1 MNKHTEAVLDYTC
14 IKRVL
19 QAFTVTP
26 MGGVLA
32 VALAPSADL
41 ALLDTQLRETSEMV
55 ACLNAGEAPPLLSLV
70 DLYPHLT
77 SIQIEGFYLEGW
89 QLLEIAS
96 GLEVIQRLRHYPQ
109 TVTQSIPLL
118 RRRLTR
124 LHDFAILLRQI
135 RHAIDEKG
143 LVRDH
148 ASPALQDI
156 RQTLK
161 RLRER
166 IHSKLHD
173 LMTAHRAVVQDA
185 LVTIRNN
192 RFVVPL
198 KTEFRQSIRGIVHGE
213 SASGATVYV
222 EPEQVVDLN
231 NQLLHVHAEEEREER
246 EILRELTAR
255 VAVQRVVLE
264 QSLGIVGQLDFI
276 CAKGRLSLEMEGSPP
291 CLTTQQH
298 IQLIA
303 ARHPLLTEP
312 TPIDVQLGPENRTLV
327 VTGPNTGG
335 KTAVLKTVGLLA
347 LMAQSGLHIPASADS
362 ILPAFA
368 EIFVDLG
375 DEQSLQQSLSTFSA
389 HLANICDMMA
399 QASRHSLV
407 LLDELGAGTDPME
420 GGPLGAA
427 ILEQFHQLGAMT
439 LATTHHSSI
448 KTFAMSVPGVA
459 CAAVD
464 FDLETL
470 QPHYRLVYGLPGR
483 SKAFAIAE
491 KLGLPTAILDRAR
504 QEAGMVQQRNEQLLA
519 RLEVQQ
525 QMLSEER
532 QQVQAKQ
539 IEVDQLHAATRDTY
553 AGARAEEQRVR
564 QVLYAE
570 GQALLKAARQELD
583 ATLAD
588 LRRQAV
594 GSRPIAFPHESWQRM
609 EQAVVSLAP
618 QIVDEPVAAQPLQV
632 GEQVRVRGF
641 NVVGRLRTPIEGG
654 GSVQVEVGSKTLTV
668 APTELERVDD
678 MAELVPGFESARTPS
693 RTGSTQA
700 AVAPEL
706 RLLGYTVAQAVP
718 VVEKYLDHAFMQ
730 GVSRVRIIH
739 GVGSGRLR
747 EAITNLL
754 AEHPLVHRF
763 HGVGERGGM
772 TLVELER

>member
-1 MNKHTEAVLDYTC
+1 MNEHTEAVLDYAC
-14 IKRVL
+14 IKRML

-26 MGGVLA
+26 MGGGLA
-32 VALAPSADL
+32 ADLAPSADL
-41 ALLDTQLRETSEMV
+41 DLLDVQLRETSEMV
-55 ACLNAGEAPPLLSLV
+55 ACLNAGEAPPLAPLA
-70 DLYPHLT
+70 DLQPHLAA
-77 SIQIEGFYLEGW
+77 IQIEGFFLEGW

-96 GLEVIQRLRHYPQ
+96 GLDVIQRLRHYPQ
-109 TVTQSIPLL
+109 TVTPPIPLL
-118 RRRLTR
+118 TRRLTR
-124 LHDFAILLRQI
+124 LHDVAILLRQI

-143 LVRDH
+143 LLRDH
-148 ASPALQDI
+148 ASPALQEI
-156 RQTLK
+156 RRTLK

-173 LMTAHRAVVQDA
+173 LMATHRAVVQDV

-213 SASGATVYV
+213 SASGATIYV
-222 EPEQVVDLN
+222 EPEQAVDLN
-231 NQLLHVHAEEEREER
+231 NQLLHAHAEEEREER
-246 EILRELTAR
+246 EVLRELSGR
-255 VAVQRVVLE
+255 IAVQRVVLE
-264 QSLGIVGQLDFI
+264 QSLAIVGDLDFI
-276 CAKGRLSLEMEGSPP
+276 CAKGHLSLAMQGCPP
-291 CLTTQQH
+291 CLTTQPYM
-298 IQLIA
+298 QLIA
-303 ARHPLLTEP
+303 ARHPLLTAP

-347 LMAQSGLHIPASADS
+347 LMAQSGLHVPASADS
-362 ILPAFA
+362 HLPVFS

-399 QASRHSLV
+399 RASRHALV

-427 ILEQFHQLGAMT
+427 ILERFHQLGAMT

-448 KTFAMSVPGVA
+448 KTFAMSMPGVA

-470 QPHYRLVYGLPGR
+470 QPQYRLVYGLPGR

-491 KLGLPTAILDRAR
+491 KLGLPMAVLARAQ

-519 RLEVQQ
+519 RLEAQQ
-525 QMLSEER
+525 RTLTEAR
-532 QQVQAKQ
+532 QQVQARQ
-539 IEVDQLHAATRDTY
+539 MEVEQLYAAAR
-553 AGARAEEQRVR
+553 AARAEARAEAQRVR
-564 QVLYAE
+564 QTLYAE
-570 GQALLKAARQELD
+570 GQALLKTARRELD
-583 ATLAD
+583 ATIAD
-588 LRRQAV
+588 LRRQTT
-594 GSRPIAFPHESWQRM
+594 STRPIAFPHDAWQRM
-609 EQAVVSLAP
+609 EQAVASLAP
-618 QIVDEPVAAQPLQV
+618 QVVDEPDTTQPLQV
-632 GEQVRVRGF
+632 GERVRVRGLR
-641 NVVGRLRTPIEGG
+641 VVGRLKTPVEGG
-654 GSVQVEVGSKTLTV
+654 GSVQVEVGNKTLMV
-668 APTELERVDD
+668 APTELERADD
-678 MAELVPGFESARTPS
+678 TARRLPDSASQRTPHQVEAV
-693 RTGSTQA
+693 QA

-747 EAITNLL
+747 EAITKLL

-763 HGVGERGGM
+763 QGAGERGGV
-772 TLVELER
+772 TLVELAR

>member
-1 MNKHTEAVLDYTC
+1 MNEHTEAVLDYTC
-14 IKRVL
+14 IKRML

-26 MGGVLA
+26 MGGGLA
-32 VALAPSADL
+32 ADLAPSADL
-41 ALLDTQLRETSEMV
+41 NLLDAQLRETSEMV
-55 ACLNAGEAPPLLSLV
+55 ACLNAGEAPPLLSLA
-70 DLYPHLT
+70 DLQPHLAST
-77 SIQIEGFYLEGW
+77 QIEGFFLEGW

-96 GLEVIQRLRHYPQ
+96 GLEVIQRLRYYPQ

-118 RRRLTR
+118 SRRLTR

-143 LVRDH
+143 LLRDH
-148 ASPALQDI
+148 ASPALQEI

-166 IHSKLHD
+166 IHSKLYD
-173 LMTAHRAVVQDA
+173 LMTVHRAVVQDV
-185 LVTIRNN
+185 LITIRNN

-231 NQLLHVHAEEEREER
+231 NRLLHAHAEEEREER
-246 EILRELTAR
+246 EVLRELTGR

-264 QSLGIVGQLDFI
+264 QSLAIVGHLDFI
-276 CAKGRLSLEMEGSPP
+276 CAKGRLSLQMQGSSP
-291 CLTTQQH
+291 CLTTQQRMH
-298 IQLIA
+298 LVA
-303 ARHPLLTEP
+303 ARHPLLREP

-362 ILPAFA
+362 VLPVFS

-399 QASRHSLV
+399 RVSRYALV

-439 LATTHHSSI
+439 LATTHHSTI
-448 KTFAMSVPGVA
+448 KTFAMSMPGAA

-470 QPHYRLVYGLPGR
+470 QPRYRLVYGLPGR

-491 KLGLPTAILDRAR
+491 KLGLPMAVLARAR
-504 QEAGMVQQRNEQLLA
+504 QEVGMIQQRNEQLLA
-519 RLEVQQ
+519 QLEAQQ
-525 QMLSEER
+525 QRLTAAQ

-539 IEVDQLHAATRDTY
+539 IEADQLHATARAAY
-553 AGARAEEQRVR
+553 AEARAEEQRVR
-564 QVLYAE
+564 QTLYAE
-570 GQALLKAARQELD
+570 GQALLKIARQELD
-583 ATLAD
+583 ATIAD
-588 LRRQAV
+588 LRRQAA
-594 GSRPIAFPHESWQRM
+594 GTRPIAFPHDAWQRM
-609 EQAVVSLAP
+609 EQAVASLAP
-618 QIVDEPVAAQPLQV
+618 QVRDAPDTIQPLQV
-632 GEQVRVRGF
+632 GEQVRVRGLR
-641 NVVGRLRTPIEGG
+641 VVGRLRTPIEGG
-654 GSVQVEVGSKTLTV
+654 GSVQVEVGNKTLMV
-668 APTELERVDD
+668 APTELER
-678 MAELVPGFESARTPS
+678 AEDAAGLTSASASQRTPR
-693 RTGSTQA
+693 RTGVAQA
-700 AVAPEL
+700 TVASEL

-718 VVEKYLDHAFMQ
+718 MVEKYLDNAFMQ
-730 GVSRVRIIH
+730 GVSHVRIIH

-763 HGVGERGGM
+763 HGAGDRGGM

>member
-1 MNKHTEAVLDYTC
+1 MNEHTEAVLDYTT

-19 QAFTVTP
+19 QAFTVTH

-32 VALAPSADL
+32 AALTPSAER
-41 ALLDTQLRETSEMV
+41 AVLDAQLRETSEMV
-55 ACLNAGEAPPLLSLV
+55 ACLSAGQAPPLLSLA
-70 DLYPHLT
+70 DLHPHLDAT
-77 SIQIEGFYLEGW
+77 QIEGFYLEGW

-109 TVTQSIPLL
+109 TVTPPMPLL

-135 RHAIDEKG
+135 RHAIDDKG
-143 LVRDH
+143 LLRDQ

-156 RQTLK
+156 RQRLK

-166 IHSKLHD
+166 IHTTLHE
-173 LMTAHRAVVQDA
+173 LMATHRAVVQDA
-185 LVTIRNN
+185 IVTIRNN

-213 SASGATVYV
+213 SASGATIYV

-231 NQLLHVHAEEEREER
+231 NQLQHIHAEEEREAR
-246 EILRELTAR
+246 EILRELSER
-255 VAVQRVVLE
+255 VAVQRVVLQ
-264 QSLGIVGQLDFI
+264 QSLALVGQLDFI
-276 CAKGRLSLEMEGSPP
+276 CAKGRLSLEMQGHPP
-291 CLTTQQH
+291 CLTTQPQVR
-298 IQLIA
+298 LIA
-303 ARHPLLTEP
+303 ARHPLLTAP
-312 TPIDVQLGPENRTLV
+312 TPIDVHLGPQDRTLV

-347 LMAQSGLHIPASADS
+347 LMAQSGLHIPAAADS
-362 ILPAFA
+362 MLPVFS

-389 HLANICDMMA
+389 HLANICDMMTRV
-399 QASRHSLV
+399 SERSLV

-420 GGPLGAA
+420 GGPLGVA

-448 KTFAMSVPGVA
+448 KTFAMSMPETA

-491 KLGLPTAILDRAR
+491 KLGLPTAVLARAR

-519 RLEVQQ
+519 RLEAQQ
-525 QMLSEER
+525 QMLSEQR
-532 QQVQAKQ
+532 QQVEAQQ
-539 IEVDQLHAATRDTY
+539 IALDQLHAAARAAY
-553 AGARAEEQRVR
+553 ATASAEEQRVR
-564 QVLYAE
+564 QTLYAE
-570 GQALLKAARQELD
+570 GQALLKTARRELD

-594 GSRPIAFPHESWQRM
+594 GLQPITFPHESWQRM
-609 EQAVVSLAP
+609 EQAVASLAP
-618 QIVDEPVAAQPLQV
+618 QVVDAPGAIQPLQV
-632 GEQVRVRGF
+632 GEQVRVRGLK
-641 NVVGRLRTPIEGG
+641 VVGRLRTSVEGG
-654 GSVQVEVGSKTLTV
+654 GAVQVEVGNKTLTV
-668 APTELERVDD
+668 APTELERADD
-678 MAELVPGFESARTPS
+678 SAGLLPGAEAQRAPRDVGPAPAT
-693 RTGSTQA
+693 
-700 AVAPEL
+700 VAPEL

-718 VVEKYLDHAFMQ
+718 MVEKYLDHAFMQ
-730 GVSRVRIIH
+730 GASRVRIIH

-763 HGVGERGGM
+763 QGAGERGGM

>member
-1 MNKHTEAVLDYTC
+1 MNEHTEAVLDYTC

-32 VALAPSADL
+32 ADLGPSADL
-41 ALLDTQLRETSEMV
+41 ALLDAQLRETSEMV
-55 ACLNAGEAPPLLSLV
+55 ACLNAGEAPPLLSLA
-70 DLYPHLT
+70 DLRPHFA

-109 TVTQSIPLL
+109 TITQSIPLL

-173 LMTAHRAVVQDA
+173 LMTVHRAVVQDA
-185 LVTIRNN
+185 IVTIRNN

-222 EPEQVVDLN
+222 EPEHVVDLN

-246 EILRELTAR
+246 EVLRELTGR
-255 VAVQRVVLE
+255 LAVQRVVLE

-276 CAKGRLSLEMEGSPP
+276 CAKGRLSLEMQGSQP
-291 CLTTQQH
+291 CLTTQPH
-298 IQLIA
+298 VQLIA

-347 LMAQSGLHIPASADS
+347 LMVQSGLHIPASADS
-362 ILPAFA
+362 ILPVFS

-389 HLANICDMMA
+389 HLANICAMMA
-399 QASRHSLV
+399 QVSRQSLV

-448 KTFAMSVPGVA
+448 KTFAMSMPEAA

-464 FDLETL
+464 FDLATL

-491 KLGLPTAILDRAR
+491 KLGLPATVLARAR

-519 RLEVQQ
+519 RLEAQQ

-539 IEVDQLHAATRDTY
+539 VEVDQLHATARVAY

-564 QVLYAE
+564 QTLYAE
-570 GQALLKAARQELD
+570 GQALLKTARRELD

-594 GSRPIAFPHESWQRM
+594 STRPIAFPHESWQRM
-609 EQAVVSLAP
+609 EQAVTSLAP
-618 QIVDEPVAAQPLQV
+618 RIIDEPDAMQSLQV
-632 GEQVRVRGF
+632 GEQVRVRGLK
-641 NVVGRLRTPIEGG
+641 VVGRLRTPVEGG
-654 GSVQVEVGSKTLTV
+654 GSVQVEVGDKTLTV
-668 APTELERVDD
+668 APTELERADD
-678 MAELVPGFESARTPS
+678 ATGLMPGSKPQRTPHHVES
-693 RTGSTQA
+693 VQA
-700 AVAPEL
+700 TVASEL

-730 GVSRVRIIH
+730 GVTRVRIIH

-763 HGVGERGGM
+763 QGVGERGGM

>member
-1 MNKHTEAVLDYTC
+1 MNEHTEAVLDYAY

-19 QAFTVTP
+19 QEFTVTH

-32 VALAPSADL
+32 AALTPSSDR
-41 ALLDTQLRETSEMV
+41 ALLDIQLRETSEMV
-55 ACLNAGEAPPLLSLV
+55 ACLGADQAPPLLPLA
-70 DLYPHLT
+70 DLHPHLDAT
-77 SIQIEGFYLEGW
+77 QIEGFYLEGW
-89 QLLEIAS
+89 QLLDIAS
-96 GLEVIQRLRHYPQ
+96 GLEVIQRLRHYPRA
-109 TVTQSIPLL
+109 VTQSIPLL

-135 RHAIDEKG
+135 RHAIDDKG
-143 LVRDH
+143 FVRDQ

-156 RQTLK
+156 RQMLK

-166 IHSKLHD
+166 IHIRLHE
-173 LMTAHRAVVQDA
+173 LMTAHRAVVQDTI
-185 LVTIRNN
+185 VTIRNN

-222 EPEQVVDLN
+222 EPEHVVDLN

-246 EILRELTAR
+246 AVLRELTGR

-276 CAKGRLSLEMEGSPP
+276 CAKGRLSLAMQGSPP
-291 CLTTQQH
+291 CLTTQPH
-298 IQLIA
+298 VQLIA
-303 ARHPLLTEP
+303 ARHPLLTAP
-312 TPIDVQLGPENRTLV
+312 TPIDVHLGPQDRTLV

-362 ILPAFA
+362 MLPVFA

-389 HLANICDMMA
+389 HLANICDMLTQVA
-399 QASRHSLV
+399 GQSLV

-420 GGPLGAA
+420 GGPLGVA

-439 LATTHHSSI
+439 LVTTHHSSI
-448 KTFAMSVPGVA
+448 KTFAMSMPGIA

-491 KLGLPTAILDRAR
+491 KLGLPAAVLARAR

-519 RLEVQQ
+519 RLEAQQ
-525 QMLSEER
+525 QALSEAR
-532 QQVQAKQ
+532 QQVDAKQ
-539 IEVDQLHAATRDTY
+539 IALDQLHVAAREAYASARDE
-553 AGARAEEQRVR
+553 AQRIR
-564 QVLYAE
+564 QTLYAE
-570 GQALLKAARQELD
+570 GQALLKTARQELD
-583 ATLAD
+583 ATIAD
-588 LRRQAV
+588 LRRQATCP
-594 GSRPIAFPHESWQRM
+594 RPITFPHESWQRM
-609 EQAVVSLAP
+609 EEAVTSLAP
-618 QIVDEPVAAQPLQV
+618 QLVDAPDTIQPLQV
-632 GEQVRVRGF
+632 GEQVRVRGLK
-641 NVVGRLRTPIEGG
+641 VIGRLTTPIEGG
-654 GSVQVEVGSKTLTV
+654 GAVQVEVGNKTLTV
-668 APTELERVDD
+668 ASTELERADD
-678 MAELVPGFESARTPS
+678 APGSMPTAEPQRSFHRGRPA
-693 RTGSTQA
+693 QA
-700 AVAPEL
+700 TVAPEL

-730 GVSRVRIIH
+730 GLSRVRIIH

-763 HGVGERGGM
+763 QGAGERGGM
-772 TLVELER
+772 TVVELER